1 MIFTPTWNL
10 MRLGATP
17 CNGCLFDDL
26 QATALRN
33 SSHLHARGDQVN
45 DALWDRVDH
54 LKFYHNF
61 GPHSVCDGHFSE
73 ALSILPDQRH
83 SWIEL
88 IFYGASAALHFDGQ
102 TSLMA
107 SRPSAP
113 SMLRGRSKDGR
124 SRKIQ
129 RSELADVAVLQS
141 DCVWLGFHR
150 FSLVRHAWL
159 FLA

>member
-1 MIFTPTWNL
+1 MQWLLVWWP
-10 MRLGATP
+10 
-17 CNGCLFDDL
+17 
-26 QATALRN
+26 TALRN
-33 SSHLHARGDQVN
+33 SSHLHAGGDQVN

-54 LKFYHNF
+54 LKFYQNF
-61 GPHSVCDGHFSE
+61 GPHSLCGGHFSE

-124 SRKIQ
+124 SWKIQ
-129 RSELADVAVLQS
+129 RSGRTDVLQS
-141 DCVWLGFHR
+141 DCVWLGITGFHW
-150 FSLVRHAWL
+150 FGMLVISGLINSSPVCPTNIELLDKL
-159 FLA
+159 FY